1 MKPHYRLMK
10 LSQCPNGTRFY
21 FYRLKQLLPF
31 TLIANSFKKHES
43 IYHEGHDFNMT
54 ARKYRTSIHK
64 LVWAKVN

>member
-43 IYHEGHDFNMT
+43 IKITRVM
-54 ARKYRTSIHK
+54 I
-64 LVWAKVN
+64 LILP

>member
-1 MKPHYRLMK
+1 MKPRYRLIR

-43 IYHEGHDFNMT
+43 IYKF
-54 ARKYRTSIHK
+54 
-64 LVWAKVN
+64 VWAKVN